1 MGKKAQKT
9 PYNLAGEAFLKRHA
23 NKFGWEKNTIQIWL
37 GKKTP
42 YSLAGGKLL
51 KRHANKFGWG
61 KNAIQFGWG
70 KGPCKKTQKLQKS
83 VCPDPQNRSIFKE
96 KAPAKLYGVFQ
107 EKVEK
112 SPSQTLWRFSKKKLK
127 KNTIQFGWGKITE
140 TPR

>member
-42 YSLAGGKLL
+42 YNLAGGKLL

-61 KNAIQFGWG
+61 KKRHTIWLG
-70 KGPCKKTQKLQKS
+70 KRTLQK
-83 VCPDPQNRSIFKE
+83 DPK
-96 KAPAKLYGVFQ
+96 
-107 EKVEK
+107 
-112 SPSQTLWRFSKKKLK
+112 TSKKCV
-127 KNTIQFGWGKITE
+127 
-140 TPR
+140 P